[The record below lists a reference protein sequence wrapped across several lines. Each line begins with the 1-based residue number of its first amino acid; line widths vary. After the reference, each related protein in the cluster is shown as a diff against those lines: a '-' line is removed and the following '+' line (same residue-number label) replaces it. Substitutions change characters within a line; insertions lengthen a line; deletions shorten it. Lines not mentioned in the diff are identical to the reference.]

1 MQLDAFADNVSIVIP
16 DRRRKTVS
24 TELKNAVKAADAIPQ
39 YDMCVKRL
47 LAEKNI
53 IANILV
59 NAVDVY
65 KGMEPKDVVPYIEG
79 EPYISMVP
87 VEPGL
92 TNAAREE
99 NGQRVVGLN
108 TENQEI
114 HEGLIKFDIIFYAW
128 EPVKT
133 DPDASEQKAPE
144 EKNKGALNK
153 IILNVEAQKNNPTE
167 YKIINRAIFYV
178 GRLISSQKERDFVNS
193 HYDDIRSVYSIWVC
207 MNMEENSLSH
217 IHLTQEDLVG
227 KNQWK
232 GNLNLMNIIMIGL
245 SEELPGPEEGYELHR
260 LLGALLSQKLTVE
273 EKLTIM
279 ETEYHIPVEDNL
291 RKDVN
296 VMCNLGEGIEE
307 KAIAIGEAKGEA
319 RGKAK
324 GAAEAEARLVGNMH
338 KNGFTAE
345 QIAAATDMDIK
356 DVEAILAGREPA

>member
-1 MQLDAFADNVSIVIP
+1 MQL
-16 DRRRKTVS
+16 
-24 TELKNAVKAADAIPQ
+24 DAIPQ

-65 KGMEPKDVVPYIEG
+65 KGMDPKDVVPYIEG

-99 NGQRVVGLN
+99 NGQRVIGLN

-133 DPDASEQKAPE
+133 DPDASEKKAPE
-144 EKNKGALNK
+144 EKNKGTLNK

-167 YKIINRAIFYV
+167 YKIINRAVFYV
-178 GRLISSQKERDFVNS
+178 GRLISSQ
-193 HYDDIRSVYSIWVC
+193 
-207 MNMEENSLSH
+207 
-217 IHLTQEDLVG
+217 
-227 KNQWK
+227 
-232 GNLNLMNIIMIGL
+232 NLMNIIMIGL

-279 ETEYHIPVEDNL
+279 ETEYHIPVEENL

-307 KAIAIGEAKGEA
+307 KAIAIGEARGEVK
-319 RGKAK
+319 GKAK
-324 GAAEAEARLVGNMH
+324 GTAETEARLVGNMH

-356 DVEAILAGREPA
+356 DVEAILAGREPARA

>member
-1 MQLDAFADNVSIVIP
+1 M
-16 DRRRKTVS
+16 S

-65 KGMEPKDVVPYIEG
+65 KGMVPEDVVPYIEG

-99 NGQRVVGLN
+99 NGQRVIGLN

-133 DPDASEQKAPE
+133 DSAASEEAPA

-307 KAIAIGEAKGEA
+307 KAITIGEA
-319 RGKAK
+319 RGEAK
-324 GAAEAEARLVGNMH
+324 TEARLVGNMH

-356 DVEAILAGREPA
+356 DVEAILAGKEPARA

>member
-1 MQLDAFADNVSIVIP
+1 M
-16 DRRRKTVS
+16 S
-24 TELKNAVKAADAIPQ
+24 TEQKNAVKAADAIPQ

-65 KGMEPKDVVPYIEG
+65 KGMAPEDVVPYIEG

-99 NGQRVVGLN
+99 NGQRVIGLN

-133 DPDASEQKAPE
+133 DSAASEEAPA

-167 YKIINRAIFYV
+167 YKIINRAVFYV

-217 IHLTQEDLVG
+217 IHLTKEDLVG

-279 ETEYHIPVEDNL
+279 ETEYHIPVEENL

-307 KAIAIGEAKGEA
+307 KAITIGEA
-319 RGKAK
+319 RGEAK
-324 GAAEAEARLVGNMH
+324 TEARLVGNMH

>member
-1 MQLDAFADNVSIVIP
+1 M
-16 DRRRKTVS
+16 S

-65 KGMEPKDVVPYIEG
+65 KGMAPEDVVPYIEG

-99 NGQRVVGLN
+99 NGQRVIGLN

-133 DPDASEQKAPE
+133 DSAASEEAPA

-167 YKIINRAIFYV
+167 YKIINRAVFYV
-178 GRLISSQKERDFVNS
+178 GRMISSQKERDFVNS

-217 IHLTQEDLVG
+217 IHLTKEDLVG

-279 ETEYHIPVEDNL
+279 ETEYHIPVEENL

-307 KAIAIGEAKGEA
+307 KAITIGEA
-319 RGKAK
+319 RGEAK
-324 GAAEAEARLVGNMH
+324 TEARLVGNMH

>member
-1 MQLDAFADNVSIVIP
+1 
-16 DRRRKTVS
+16 
-24 TELKNAVKAADAIPQ
+24 
-39 YDMCVKRL
+39 MCQ
-47 LAEKNI
+47 ASAGGKNI

-65 KGMEPKDVVPYIEG
+65 KGMVPEDVVPYIEG

-92 TNAAREE
+92 TNTAREE
-99 NGQRVVGLN
+99 NGQRVIGLN

-128 EPVKT
+128 EPIKT
-133 DPDASEQKAPE
+133 EPVASEEAPAG
-144 EKNKGALNK
+144 KNKGALNK

-167 YKIINRAIFYV
+167 YKIIDRAVFYV

-279 ETEYHIPVEDNL
+279 ETEYHIPVEENL

-296 VMCNLGEGIEE
+296 VMCNLGERIEE
-307 KAIAIGEAKGEA
+307 KAIAIGEAKT
-319 RGKAK
+319 
-324 GAAEAEARLVGNMH
+324 EARLVGNMH

>member
-1 MQLDAFADNVSIVIP
+1 MDAFADNISIVIP

-65 KGMEPKDVVPYIEG
+65 KGMVPEDVVPYIEG

-92 TNAAREE
+92 TNTAREE
-99 NGQRVVGLN
+99 NGQRVIGLN

-128 EPVKT
+128 EPIKT
-133 DPDASEQKAPE
+133 DPVASEEAPAG
-144 EKNKGALNK
+144 KNKGALNK

-167 YKIINRAIFYV
+167 YKIINRAVFYV

-245 SEELPGPEEGYELHR
+245 SEELPGSEEGYELHR

-279 ETEYHIPVEDNL
+279 ETEYHIPVEENL

-307 KAIAIGEAKGEA
+307 KAIAIGEAKT
-319 RGKAK
+319 
-324 GAAEAEARLVGNMH
+324 EARLVGNMH

>member
-1 MQLDAFADNVSIVIP
+1 M
-16 DRRRKTVS
+16 S

-65 KGMEPKDVVPYIEG
+65 KGMVPEDVVPYIEG

-92 TNAAREE
+92 TNTAREE
-99 NGQRVVGLN
+99 NGQRVIGLN

-128 EPVKT
+128 EPIKT
-133 DPDASEQKAPE
+133 EPVASEEAPAG
-144 EKNKGALNK
+144 KNKGALNK

-167 YKIINRAIFYV
+167 YKIIDRAVFYV

-273 EKLTIM
+273 ERLTIM
-279 ETEYHIPVEDNL
+279 ETEYHIPVEENL

-307 KAIAIGEAKGEA
+307 KAIAIGEAKT
-319 RGKAK
+319 
-324 GAAEAEARLVGNMH
+324 EARLVGNMH

>member
-1 MQLDAFADNVSIVIP
+1 M
-16 DRRRKTVS
+16 S

-65 KGMEPKDVVPYIEG
+65 KGMVPEDVVPYIEG

-92 TNAAREE
+92 TNTAREE
-99 NGQRVVGLN
+99 NGQRVIGLN

-128 EPVKT
+128 EPIKT
-133 DPDASEQKAPE
+133 DPVASEEAPAG
-144 EKNKGALNK
+144 KNKGALNK

-167 YKIINRAIFYV
+167 YKIINRAVFYV

-279 ETEYHIPVEDNL
+279 ETEYHIPVEENL

-307 KAIAIGEAKGEA
+307 KAIAIGEAKT
-319 RGKAK
+319 
-324 GAAEAEARLVGNMH
+324 EARLVGNMH

>member
-273 EKLTIM
+273 
-279 ETEYHIPVEDNL
+279 
-291 RKDVN
+291 
-296 VMCNLGEGIEE
+296 
-307 KAIAIGEAKGEA
+307 
-319 RGKAK
+319 
-324 GAAEAEARLVGNMH
+324 
-338 KNGFTAE
+338 KN
-345 QIAAATDMDIK
+345 
-356 DVEAILAGREPA
+356 

>member
-1 MQLDAFADNVSIVIP
+1 M
-16 DRRRKTVS
+16 S

-65 KGMEPKDVVPYIEG
+65 KGMVPEDVVPYIEG

-92 TNAAREE
+92 TNTAREE
-99 NGQRVVGLN
+99 NGQRVIGLN

-128 EPVKT
+128 EPIKT
-133 DPDASEQKAPE
+133 EPVASEEAPAG
-144 EKNKGALNK
+144 KNKGALNK

-167 YKIINRAIFYV
+167 YKIIDRAVFYV

-279 ETEYHIPVEDNL
+279 ETEYHIPVEENL

-307 KAIAIGEAKGEA
+307 KAIAIGEAKT
-319 RGKAK
+319 
-324 GAAEAEARLVGNMH
+324 EARLVGNMH

-356 DVEAILAGREPA
+356 DVEAVLAGREPA

>member
-1 MQLDAFADNVSIVIP
+1 M
-16 DRRRKTVS
+16 
-24 TELKNAVKAADAIPQ
+24 
-39 YDMCVKRL
+39 
-47 LAEKNI
+47 
-53 IANILV
+53 
-59 NAVDVY
+59 
-65 KGMEPKDVVPYIEG
+65 PYIEG

-92 TNAAREE
+92 TNTAREE
-99 NGQRVVGLN
+99 NGQRVIGLN

-114 HEGLIKFDIIFYAW
+114 YEGLIKFDIIFYAW
-128 EPVKT
+128 EPIKT
-133 DPDASEQKAPE
+133 DLAASEEAPA

-167 YKIINRAIFYV
+167 YKIINRAVFYV

-279 ETEYHIPVEDNL
+279 ETEYHISVEENL

-307 KAIAIGEAKGEA
+307 KAIAIGEAKT
-319 RGKAK
+319 
-324 GAAEAEARLVGNMH
+324 EARLVGNMH

>member
-1 MQLDAFADNVSIVIP
+1 
-16 DRRRKTVS
+16 
-24 TELKNAVKAADAIPQ
+24 
-39 YDMCVKRL
+39 MCQ
-47 LAEKNI
+47 ASAGGKNI

-65 KGMEPKDVVPYIEG
+65 KGMVPEDVVPYIEG

-92 TNAAREE
+92 TNTAREE
-99 NGQRVVGLN
+99 NGQRVIGLN

-114 HEGLIKFDIIFYAW
+114 YEGLIKFDIIFYAW
-128 EPVKT
+128 EPIKT
-133 DPDASEQKAPE
+133 DLAASEEAPA

-167 YKIINRAIFYV
+167 YKIINRAVFYV

-279 ETEYHIPVEDNL
+279 ETEYHIPVEENL

-307 KAIAIGEAKGEA
+307 KAIAIGEAKT
-319 RGKAK
+319 
-324 GAAEAEARLVGNMH
+324 EARLVGNMH

>member
-1 MQLDAFADNVSIVIP
+1 M
-16 DRRRKTVS
+16 
-24 TELKNAVKAADAIPQ
+24 
-39 YDMCVKRL
+39 
-47 LAEKNI
+47 
-53 IANILV
+53 
-59 NAVDVY
+59 
-65 KGMEPKDVVPYIEG
+65 PYIEG

-92 TNAAREE
+92 TNTAREE
-99 NGQRVVGLN
+99 NGQRVIGLN

-128 EPVKT
+128 EPIKT
-133 DPDASEQKAPE
+133 EPVASEEAPAG
-144 EKNKGALNK
+144 KNKGALNK

-167 YKIINRAIFYV
+167 YKIIDRAVFYV

-279 ETEYHIPVEDNL
+279 ETEYHIPVEENL

-296 VMCNLGEGIEE
+296 VMCNLGERIEE
-307 KAIAIGEAKGEA
+307 KAIAIGEAKT
-319 RGKAK
+319 
-324 GAAEAEARLVGNMH
+324 EARLVGNMH

>member
-1 MQLDAFADNVSIVIP
+1 M
-16 DRRRKTVS
+16 S

-65 KGMEPKDVVPYIEG
+65 KGMVPEDVVPYIEG

-92 TNAAREE
+92 TNTAREE
-99 NGQRVVGLN
+99 NGQRVIGLN

-128 EPVKT
+128 EPIKT
-133 DPDASEQKAPE
+133 EPVASEEAPAG
-144 EKNKGALNK
+144 KNKGALNK

-167 YKIINRAIFYV
+167 YKIIDRAVFYV

-279 ETEYHIPVEDNL
+279 ETEYHIPVEENL

-307 KAIAIGEAKGEA
+307 KAIAIGEAKT
-319 RGKAK
+319 
-324 GAAEAEARLVGNMH
+324 EARLVGNMH
-338 KNGFTAE
+338 KSGFTAE

>member
-1 MQLDAFADNVSIVIP
+1 M
-16 DRRRKTVS
+16 S

-65 KGMEPKDVVPYIEG
+65 KGMVPEDVVPYIEG
-79 EPYISMVP
+79 EPYISMMP

-92 TNAAREE
+92 TNTAREE
-99 NGQRVVGLN
+99 NGQRVIGLN

-128 EPVKT
+128 EPIKT
-133 DPDASEQKAPE
+133 DLAASEEAPA

-167 YKIINRAIFYV
+167 YKIINRAVFYV

-193 HYDDIRSVYSIWVC
+193 HYDDIQSVYSIWVC

-279 ETEYHIPVEDNL
+279 ETEYHIPVEENL

-307 KAIAIGEAKGEA
+307 KAIAIGEAKT
-319 RGKAK
+319 
-324 GAAEAEARLVGNMH
+324 EARLVGNMH

>member
-1 MQLDAFADNVSIVIP
+1 M
-16 DRRRKTVS
+16 
-24 TELKNAVKAADAIPQ
+24 
-39 YDMCVKRL
+39 
-47 LAEKNI
+47 
-53 IANILV
+53 
-59 NAVDVY
+59 
-65 KGMEPKDVVPYIEG
+65 PYIEG

-92 TNAAREE
+92 TNTAREE
-99 NGQRVVGLN
+99 NGQRVIGLN

-128 EPVKT
+128 EPIKT
-133 DPDASEQKAPE
+133 DPAASAEAPA

-167 YKIINRAIFYV
+167 YKIINRAVFYV

-279 ETEYHIPVEDNL
+279 ETEYHIPVEENM

-307 KAIAIGEAKGEA
+307 KAIAIGEAKT
-319 RGKAK
+319 
-324 GAAEAEARLVGNMH
+324 EARLVGNMH

>member
-65 KGMEPKDVVPYIEG
+65 KGMVPEDVVPYIEG

-92 TNAAREE
+92 TNTAREE
-99 NGQRVVGLN
+99 NGQRVIGLN

-114 HEGLIKFDIIFYAW
+114 HEGLIKFDMIFYAW
-128 EPVKT
+128 EPIKT
-133 DPDASEQKAPE
+133 DPAASEEAPA

-153 IILNVEAQKNNPTE
+153 
-167 YKIINRAIFYV
+167 
-178 GRLISSQKERDFVNS
+178 
-193 HYDDIRSVYSIWVC
+193 
-207 MNMEENSLSH
+207 
-217 IHLTQEDLVG
+217 
-227 KNQWK
+227 
-232 GNLNLMNIIMIGL
+232 MIGL

-279 ETEYHIPVEDNL
+279 ETEYHIPVEENL

-324 GAAEAEARLVGNMH
+324 GAAETEARLVGNMH

-356 DVEAILAGREPA
+356 DVEAILAGGEPARA

>member
-1 MQLDAFADNVSIVIP
+1 M
-16 DRRRKTVS
+16 S

-65 KGMEPKDVVPYIEG
+65 KGMVPEDVVPYIEG

-99 NGQRVVGLN
+99 NGQRVIGLN

-133 DPDASEQKAPE
+133 DPAASEEAPA

-153 IILNVEAQKNNPTE
+153 
-167 YKIINRAIFYV
+167 
-178 GRLISSQKERDFVNS
+178 
-193 HYDDIRSVYSIWVC
+193 
-207 MNMEENSLSH
+207 
-217 IHLTQEDLVG
+217 
-227 KNQWK
+227 
-232 GNLNLMNIIMIGL
+232 MIGL

-273 EKLTIM
+273 EKITIM
-279 ETEYHIPVEDNL
+279 ETEYHIPVEENL

-307 KAIAIGEAKGEA
+307 KAIAIGEARGEAKGEA
-319 RGKAK
+319 RGEARGVAK
-324 GAAEAEARLVGNMH
+324 TEARLVGNMH

>member
-1 MQLDAFADNVSIVIP
+1 M
-16 DRRRKTVS
+16 S

-65 KGMEPKDVVPYIEG
+65 KGMVPEDVVPYIEG

-92 TNAAREE
+92 TNTAREE
-99 NGQRVVGLN
+99 NGQRVIGLN

-128 EPVKT
+128 EPIKT
-133 DPDASEQKAPE
+133 EPVASEEAPAG
-144 EKNKGALNK
+144 KNKGALNK

-167 YKIINRAIFYV
+167 YKIIDRAVFYV

-279 ETEYHIPVEDNL
+279 ETEYHIPVEENL

-296 VMCNLGEGIEE
+296 VMCNLGERIEE
-307 KAIAIGEAKGEA
+307 KAIAIGEAKT
-319 RGKAK
+319 
-324 GAAEAEARLVGNMH
+324 EARLVGNMH

>member
-1 MQLDAFADNVSIVIP
+1 M
-16 DRRRKTVS
+16 S

-65 KGMEPKDVVPYIEG
+65 KGMVPEDVVPYIEG

-92 TNAAREE
+92 TNTAREE
-99 NGQRVVGLN
+99 NGQRVIGLN

-133 DPDASEQKAPE
+133 DPAASEEAPA

-167 YKIINRAIFYV
+167 YKIINRAVFYV
-178 GRLISSQKERDFVNS
+178 GRMISSQKERDFVNS

-279 ETEYHIPVEDNL
+279 ETEYHIPVEENL

-307 KAIAIGEAKGEA
+307 KAIAIGEARGEAKGEA
-319 RGKAK
+319 RGEARGVAK
-324 GAAEAEARLVGNMH
+324 TEARLVGNMH

>member
-1 MQLDAFADNVSIVIP
+1 M
-16 DRRRKTVS
+16 
-24 TELKNAVKAADAIPQ
+24 
-39 YDMCVKRL
+39 
-47 LAEKNI
+47 
-53 IANILV
+53 
-59 NAVDVY
+59 
-65 KGMEPKDVVPYIEG
+65 
-79 EPYISMVP
+79 
-87 VEPGL
+87 
-92 TNAAREE
+92 
-99 NGQRVVGLN
+99 
-108 TENQEI
+108 
-114 HEGLIKFDIIFYAW
+114 
-128 EPVKT
+128 
-133 DPDASEQKAPE
+133 
-144 EKNKGALNK
+144 
-153 IILNVEAQKNNPTE
+153 
-167 YKIINRAIFYV
+167 
-178 GRLISSQKERDFVNS
+178 NS

-279 ETEYHIPVEDNL
+279 ETEYHIPVEENL

-307 KAIAIGEAKGEA
+307 KAIAIGEAKT
-319 RGKAK
+319 
-324 GAAEAEARLVGNMH
+324 EARLVGNMH

>member
-1 MQLDAFADNVSIVIP
+1 M
-16 DRRRKTVS
+16 S

-65 KGMEPKDVVPYIEG
+65 KGMAPEDVVPYIEG

-99 NGQRVVGLN
+99 NGQRVIGLN

-133 DPDASEQKAPE
+133 DSAASEEAPA

-167 YKIINRAIFYV
+167 YKIINRAVFYV

-217 IHLTQEDLVG
+217 IHLTKEDLVG

-279 ETEYHIPVEDNL
+279 ETEYHIPVEENL

-307 KAIAIGEAKGEA
+307 KAITIGEA
-319 RGKAK
+319 RGEAK
-324 GAAEAEARLVGNMH
+324 TEARLVGNMH

>member
-1 MQLDAFADNVSIVIP
+1 M
-16 DRRRKTVS
+16 S
-24 TELKNAVKAADAIPQ
+24 TEQKNAVKAADAIPQ

-65 KGMEPKDVVPYIEG
+65 KGMAPVDVVPYIEG

-99 NGQRVVGLN
+99 NGQRVIGLN

-133 DPDASEQKAPE
+133 DSAASEEAPA

-167 YKIINRAIFYV
+167 YKIINRAVFYV

-217 IHLTQEDLVG
+217 IHLTKEDLVG

-279 ETEYHIPVEDNL
+279 ETEYHIPVEENL

-307 KAIAIGEAKGEA
+307 KAITIGEA
-319 RGKAK
+319 RGEAK
-324 GAAEAEARLVGNMH
+324 TEARLVGNMH

>member
-1 MQLDAFADNVSIVIP
+1 M
-16 DRRRKTVS
+16 S

-65 KGMEPKDVVPYIEG
+65 KGMVPEDVVPYIEG

-92 TNAAREE
+92 TNTAREE
-99 NGQRVVGLN
+99 NGQRVIGLN

-114 HEGLIKFDIIFYAW
+114 REGLIKFDIIFYAW
-128 EPVKT
+128 EPIKT
-133 DPDASEQKAPE
+133 DLVASEEAPA

-167 YKIINRAIFYV
+167 YKIINRAVFYV

-279 ETEYHIPVEDNL
+279 ETEYHIPVEENL

-307 KAIAIGEAKGEA
+307 KAIAIGEAKT
-319 RGKAK
+319 
-324 GAAEAEARLVGNMH
+324 EARLVGSMH

>member
-1 MQLDAFADNVSIVIP
+1 MDAFADNVSIVIP

-65 KGMEPKDVVPYIEG
+65 KGMVPEDVVPYIEG

-99 NGQRVVGLN
+99 NGQRVIGLN

-133 DPDASEQKAPE
+133 DPAASEEAPA

-153 IILNVEAQKNNPTE
+153 
-167 YKIINRAIFYV
+167 
-178 GRLISSQKERDFVNS
+178 
-193 HYDDIRSVYSIWVC
+193 
-207 MNMEENSLSH
+207 
-217 IHLTQEDLVG
+217 
-227 KNQWK
+227 
-232 GNLNLMNIIMIGL
+232 MIGL

-273 EKLTIM
+273 EKITIM
-279 ETEYHIPVEDNL
+279 ETEYHIPVEENL

-307 KAIAIGEAKGEA
+307 KAIAIGEARGEAKGEA
-319 RGKAK
+319 RGEARGVAK
-324 GAAEAEARLVGNMH
+324 TEARLVGNMH

>member
-1 MQLDAFADNVSIVIP
+1 M
-16 DRRRKTVS
+16 S

-65 KGMEPKDVVPYIEG
+65 KGMVPEDVVPYIEG

-92 TNAAREE
+92 TNTAREE
-99 NGQRVVGLN
+99 NGQRVIGLN

-128 EPVKT
+128 EPIKT
-133 DPDASEQKAPE
+133 APVASEEAPAG
-144 EKNKGALNK
+144 KNKGALNK

-167 YKIINRAIFYV
+167 YKIIDRAVFYV

-279 ETEYHIPVEDNL
+279 ETEYHIPVEENL

-296 VMCNLGEGIEE
+296 VMCNLGERIEE
-307 KAIAIGEAKGEA
+307 KAIAIGEAKT
-319 RGKAK
+319 
-324 GAAEAEARLVGNMH
+324 EARLVGNMH

>member
-1 MQLDAFADNVSIVIP
+1 M
-16 DRRRKTVS
+16 S

-65 KGMEPKDVVPYIEG
+65 KGMVPEDVVPYIEG

-92 TNAAREE
+92 TNTAREE
-99 NGQRVVGLN
+99 NGQRVIGLN

-128 EPVKT
+128 EPIKT
-133 DPDASEQKAPE
+133 DPVASAEAPA

-167 YKIINRAIFYV
+167 YKIINRAVFYV

-217 IHLTQEDLVG
+217 IHLTKEDLVG

-279 ETEYHIPVEDNL
+279 ETEYHIPVEENL

-319 RGKAK
+319 RGEAK
-324 GAAEAEARLVGNMH
+324 TEARLVGNMH

>member
-1 MQLDAFADNVSIVIP
+1 M
-16 DRRRKTVS
+16 
-24 TELKNAVKAADAIPQ
+24 
-39 YDMCVKRL
+39 
-47 LAEKNI
+47 
-53 IANILV
+53 
-59 NAVDVY
+59 
-65 KGMEPKDVVPYIEG
+65 PYIEG

-92 TNAAREE
+92 TNTAREE
-99 NGQRVVGLN
+99 NGQRVIGLN

-114 HEGLIKFDIIFYAW
+114 YEGLIKFDIIFYAW
-128 EPVKT
+128 EPIKT
-133 DPDASEQKAPE
+133 DLAASEEAPA

-167 YKIINRAIFYV
+167 YKIINRAVFYV

-279 ETEYHIPVEDNL
+279 ETEYHIPVEENL

-307 KAIAIGEAKGEA
+307 KAIAIGEAKT
-319 RGKAK
+319 
-324 GAAEAEARLVGNMH
+324 EARLVGNMH